1 MIFGDPYRFAIWIE
15 HVPQWGESIKNGFFY
30 FFLNGSM
37 YPDDIRTS
45 TLFVD
50 CDDIIDPENA
60 LVALPYNDEIFN
72 ASTDKAFEYLYKM
85 AYPQPTP
92 ENEYPDEICDFNA
105 SPTII
110 KESGAYFFAVS
121 NKDFV
126 RILGGKVSELVDFGE
141 KRAWEDIK
149 HPVIEDITIE
159 KAEIKK
165 IISGLREYSTSLFQI
180 AH

>member
-15 HVPQWGESIKNGFFY
+15 HVPQWGDSIKNGFFY

-37 YPDDIRTS
+37 YPGDIRTS

-50 CDDIIDPENA
+50 YDDVIDPENA
-60 LVALPYNDEIFN
+60 LVAMPCDDEIFN
-72 ASTDKAFEYLYKM
+72 ASTDKAFESLYKM

-92 ENEYPDEICDFNA
+92 ENEYPEGICKFNA

-110 KESGAYFFAVS
+110 LESGACFFAVS

-126 RILGGKVSELVDFGE
+126 RILGGKVSELVDCGD
-141 KRAWEDIK
+141 RRDWHDIE
-149 HPVIEDITIE
+149 HLVIEDITIE
-159 KAEIKK
+159 KIEVNK
-165 IISGLREYSTSLFQI
+165 IISSFREHTASLLQLDR
-180 AH
+180 

>member
-15 HVPQWGESIKNGFFY
+15 YVPQWGDSIKNGFFY

-37 YPDDIRTS
+37 YPNDIRTS

-50 CDDIIDPENA
+50 YDDVIDSENA
-60 LVALPYNDEIFN
+60 LIAMPSDDKIFN

-92 ENEYPDEICDFNA
+92 EDEYPDGICKFNA

-110 KESGAYFFAVS
+110 LESGACFFAVS
-121 NKDFV
+121 NKNFV
-126 RILGGKVSELVDFGE
+126 RILGGKVSELVSHGE
-141 KRAWEDIK
+141 RRVWQDIA
-149 HPVIEDITIE
+149 HPIIEDITIE
-159 KAEIKK
+159 KNEINN
-165 IISGLREYSTSLFQI
+165 IISSFKEYTNSLLQI
-180 AH
+180 DR